1 MKVSELLD
9 YLQLF
14 DNDDE
19 LEIDVYETIS
29 SKYIDSTADI
39 VIDEKAL
46 VPTLRIDIE
55 AGKFSGL

>member
-1 MKVSELLD
+1 MKVSKLLD

-29 SKYIDSTADI
+29 RK
-39 VIDEKAL
+39 
-46 VPTLRIDIE
+46 
-55 AGKFSGL
+55 

>member
-29 SKYIDSTADI
+29 SKYIDTTADI

-46 VPTLRIDIE
+46 VPTLRIDVE
-55 AGKFSGL
+55 AEKFLGH

>member
-19 LEIDVYETIS
+19 LELMCMKLFQANI
-29 SKYIDSTADI
+29 
-39 VIDEKAL
+39 
-46 VPTLRIDIE
+46 
-55 AGKFSGL
+55 